1 MNTVSEVTTSRETS
15 PSTAAAVRRRVQ
27 VPRVDVRE
35 SSDAFQ
41 IVADVPGVAADGVE
55 VTVEENVLS
64 VIARTSHEAPNG
76 YRQVYGNGGPTE
88 YRRAFHLSEK
98 VAREGIAATLKNGTL
113 ILQVPKAREA
123 QPRRISVQA
132 A

>member
-64 VIARTSHEAPNG
+64 VICPRSTPSLSAIFAASTGLARPVNSM
-76 YRQVYGNGGPTE
+76 RV
-88 YRRAFHLSEK
+88 FS
-98 VAREGIAATLKNGTL
+98 
-113 ILQVPKAREA
+113 
-123 QPRRISVQA
+123 
-132 A
+132 